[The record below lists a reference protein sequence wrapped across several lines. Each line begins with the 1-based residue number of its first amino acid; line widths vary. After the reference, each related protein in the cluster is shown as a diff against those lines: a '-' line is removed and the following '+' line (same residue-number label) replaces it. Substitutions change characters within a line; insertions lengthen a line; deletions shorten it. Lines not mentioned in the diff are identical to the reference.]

1 MTESLPDLNNGSGPY
16 DVGYFAVSRQT
27 RWWACSAG
35 SVLRHTPTGQQFR
48 SVHHTRFSL
57 LGRLQTF
64 RGSALPAN
72 YRLLYCLARHRGRS
86 ALA

>member
-1 MTESLPDLNNGSGPY
+1 MTESTPGLNNGPGPY
-16 DVGYFAVSRQT
+16 NVGHFAVSRQT

-35 SVLRHTPTGQQFR
+35 SVLRHAPTGQRFR
-48 SVHHTRFSL
+48 SVDHTRFFL

-72 YRLLYCLARHRGRS
+72 YRLLYCPARHRGRS